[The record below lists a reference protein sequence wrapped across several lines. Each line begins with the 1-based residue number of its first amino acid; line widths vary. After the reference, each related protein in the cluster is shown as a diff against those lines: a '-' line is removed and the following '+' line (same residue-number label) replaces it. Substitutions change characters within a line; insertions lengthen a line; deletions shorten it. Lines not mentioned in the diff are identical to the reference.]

1 MTWMIY
7 FLGQMPLL
15 IVWIV
20 GIVLAIKNWEHYQKA
35 SLLAL
40 LGFTTLILET
50 IVFSVV
56 NMALPQFLNSISAS
70 EIGLYYSAVGAVRTL
85 LEAASFGL
93 LVAAIFTQRY
103 KK

>member
-15 IVWIV
+15 AVWIV

-50 IVFSVV
+50 IVFSII

-70 EIGLYYSAVGAVRTL
+70 EIGLYYSAIGAVRTL
-85 LEAASFGL
+85 LEAVSFGL